1 MISVTDLRNG
11 AMFEEDGHLW
21 QVLKYEHIKMGRGS
35 ATIKVKVRDVRSGS
49 QTDRSFISGARV
61 QEATLEKRKAQFLY
75 ADDKHAVFM
84 DASTFEQ
91 FQIPRSTLGATVKL
105 FRDGMDVTVA
115 MVKEE
120 AVGIELPPTL
130 PLRVASADPGVKG
143 DSVSN
148 MVKSATLENGLNVS
162 VPLFVKEGDIVK
174 LDTRT
179 FTYAGRLSDK
189 GPKVPSG
196 VEG

>member
-11 AMFEEDGHLW
+11 ALFEEDGHLW

-61 QEATLEKRKAQFLY
+61 QEVSLEKRKVQFLY
-75 ADDKHAVFM
+75 SNDRHAVFM
-84 DASTFEQ
+84 DGSTFEQ
-91 FQIPRSTLGATVKL
+91 LEIPRLTLGDAVKL
-105 FRDGMDVTVA
+105 LQEGMEVTIA
-115 MVKEE
+115 MVGEE
-120 AVGIELPPTL
+120 AVGIDLPPTL

-148 MVKSATLENGLNVS
+148 IMKSATLENGLNVS
-162 VPLFVKEGDIVK
+162 VPLFVKEGDTIK

-179 FTYAGRLSDK
+179 LAYAGRISDK
-189 GPKVPSG
+189 G
-196 VEG
+196 

>member
-1 MISVTDLRNG
+1 MISVTDLRSG

-35 ATIKVKVRDVRSGS
+35 ATIKVKVRDIRTGS
-49 QTDRSFISGARV
+49 QTDRSFISGSRV
-61 QEATLEKRKAQFLY
+61 QEVSLEKRKAQFLY
-75 ADDKHAVFM
+75 ADGTNAMFM

-91 FQIPRSTLGATVKL
+91 FQIPLLTLGTSVKL
-105 FRDGMDVTVA
+105 LHEGVDVTVA
-115 MVKEE
+115 MVHDS
-120 AVGIELPPTL
+120 AVGIDLPPTL

-148 MVKSATLENGLNVS
+148 MMKSALLENGLNVS
-162 VPLFVKEGDIVK
+162 VPLFVKQGDMIK

-179 FTYAGRLSDK
+179 LAYAGRISEK
-189 GPKVPSG
+189 K
-196 VEG
+196 